1 MRPLTDDQLKR
12 IEKIIQGHTGVL
24 LGVFGGGK
32 SVSSEWMEELGLDPK
47 SPSFIEQAY
56 ILGKLN
62 QTLTSSELSKLTYDA
77 LLARI
82 GETKL
87 TKMEQEALS
96 YAQRQAGRHVTN
108 AERKITMFIDDAN
121 NRIGQK
127 TMMERDVIGST
138 VADSVSRRQTRGQLV
153 SELGRA
159 TGDWTRD
166 WERVANTELWDAR
179 LAATTRQILT
189 GDTIYSSLKGKE
201 ARVFRRPA
209 PDSCNHCK
217 RLYLESDGV
226 TPKIF
231 KLHELISNGDNV
243 GRKTAEWLPTVH
255 PTHPNCFVDG
265 NVKVLTSTGY
275 KKIREI
281 TIGDSVLT
289 HKGRF
294 KPVVGTL
301 AEYTERYSG
310 EIYTVAY
317 KGQYGNTK
325 KLRVTPEHKFLT
337 QEGWKRADELST
349 EDNLQMLTLP
359 CEDCG
364 EDFDVVN
371 DRLTCKTCTHK
382 RARKKITDDPEK
394 LEKLKETRAK
404 SSKKYWEE
412 LKSDEERYAKYRED
426 QSKRSSQAQKELKS
440 DPERYEAFRN
450 RVSKSSAKSW
460 EEKKKD
466 TKAMEEFSQKS
477 SDNAKKLWEHRR
489 NNPEELQ
496 AFADKVSDTLT
507 NYFKDPANRMSHTA
521 DFKRR
526 LSKRMSIKNPMKDP
540 DVVNKVRYKNL
551 ENGSYER
558 HREYMLNGGATKA
571 ARASLKAQN
580 RVSRPQFELY
590 KLVFELY
597 TSAILEHPVKRKNGR
612 FYSLDIAI
620 PEVRVNI
627 EYDGSYFHQDVE
639 KDNNRDAEL
648 GKLGWTILRYRDYV
662 PTIEELKEDLNR
674 VMSNHDG
681 DYGFRDYPIEGVSC
695 ELVTNNKLH
704 DITVADDHSFIVEG
718 VVSHNCNC
726 PMEAVPDG
734 FVFDQNGDL
743 VPE

>member
-12 IEKIIQGHTGVL
+12 IEKIIQEHTGVL

-32 SVSSEWMEELGLDPK
+32 SVSSEWLEELGLDPK

-127 TMMERDVIGST
+127 TMMERDVIGSA
-138 VADSVSRRQTRGQLV
+138 VADSISRRQTRGQLV

-265 NVKVLTSTGY
+265 NVRVLTSTGY

-281 TIGDSVLT
+281 NVGESVLT
-289 HKGRF
+289 HMGRF
-294 KPVVGTL
+294 KTVTHTL
-301 AEYTERYSG
+301 SEYNKRYAG
-310 EIYTVAY
+310 DIYTIAY
-317 KGQYGNTK
+317 KGQYGKLK

-337 QEGWKRADELST
+337 QEGWKRADEISN
-349 EDNLQMLTLP
+349 EDSLRMLTLP

-364 EDFDVVN
+364 EDFDVIN
-371 DRLTCKTCTHK
+371 DRLTCKTCTH
-382 RARKKITDDPEK
+382 
-394 LEKLKETRAK
+394 
-404 SSKKYWEE
+404 
-412 LKSDEERYAKYRED
+412 
-426 QSKRSSQAQKELKS
+426 
-440 DPERYEAFRN
+440 
-450 RVSKSSAKSW
+450 
-460 EEKKKD
+460 
-466 TKAMEEFSQKS
+466 
-477 SDNAKKLWEHRR
+477 
-489 NNPEELQ
+489 
-496 AFADKVSDTLT
+496 
-507 NYFKDPANRMSHTA
+507 
-521 DFKRR
+521 
-526 LSKRMSIKNPMKDP
+526 
-540 DVVNKVRYKNL
+540 
-551 ENGSYER
+551 
-558 HREYMLNGGATKA
+558 
-571 ARASLKAQN
+571 
-580 RVSRPQFELY
+580 
-590 KLVFELY
+590 
-597 TSAILEHPVKRKNGR
+597 ILEHPVERKNGGL
-612 FYSLDIAI
+612 YSLDIAL
-620 PEVRVNI
+620 PEEKTNI
-627 EYDGSYFHQDVE
+627 EYDGSYFHQDLE
-639 KDNNRDAEL
+639 KDKKRDAEL
-648 GKLGWTILRYRDYV
+648 GEMGWTVIRYRDYV
-662 PTIEELKEDLNR
+662 PTPEELKEDLNR
-674 VMSNHDG
+674 VMSNHNG
-681 DYGFRDYPIEGVSC
+681 KYKFRDYPIEHVTC
-695 ELVTNNKLH
+695 EKATNHKLH

>member
-12 IEKIIQGHTGVL
+12 IEKIIQEHTGVL

-47 SPSFIEQAY
+47 SPSYIEQAY

-138 VADSVSRRQTRGQLV
+138 VTDSISRRQTRGQLV

-179 LAATTRQILT
+179 LSATTRQILT

-243 GRKTAEWLPTVH
+243 GRKTAEWMPTVH

-265 NVKVLTSTGY
+265 GVRVLTSTGY

-281 TIGDSVLT
+281 NVGDSVLT
-289 HKGRF
+289 HEGRF
-294 KPVVGTL
+294 KTVTHTL
-301 AEYTERYSG
+301 SEYNERYDG
-310 EIYTVAY
+310 DIYTVAY
-317 KGQYGNTK
+317 EGPYG
-325 KLRVTPEHKFLT
+325 KLKRLKVTPEHKFLT
-337 QEGWKRADELST
+337 QEGWKRADELSN
-349 EDNLQMLTLP
+349 EDSLRMLTLP

-371 DRLTCKTCTHK
+371 DRLTCKTCAHK
-382 RARKKITDDPEK
+382 RARKKITEDPVK
-394 LEKLKETRAK
+394 LKKLKETRTR
-404 SSKKYWEE
+404 SSKKYW
-412 LKSDEERYAKYRED
+412 
-426 QSKRSSQAQKELKS
+426 
-440 DPERYEAFRN
+440 
-450 RVSKSSAKSW
+450 
-460 EEKKKD
+460 
-466 TKAMEEFSQKS
+466 
-477 SDNAKKLWEHRR
+477 
-489 NNPEELQ
+489 
-496 AFADKVSDTLT
+496 
-507 NYFKDPANRMSHTA
+507 
-521 DFKRR
+521 
-526 LSKRMSIKNPMKDP
+526 
-540 DVVNKVRYKNL
+540 
-551 ENGSYER
+551 
-558 HREYMLNGGATKA
+558 
-571 ARASLKAQN
+571 
-580 RVSRPQFELY
+580 
-590 KLVFELY
+590 
-597 TSAILEHPVKRKNGR
+597 
-612 FYSLDIAI
+612 
-620 PEVRVNI
+620 
-627 EYDGSYFHQDVE
+627 
-639 KDNNRDAEL
+639 
-648 GKLGWTILRYRDYV
+648 
-662 PTIEELKEDLNR
+662 EELKEDLNR
-674 VMSNHDG
+674 VMSNHNG
-681 DYGFRDYPIEGVSC
+681 KYKFRDYPIEHVTC
-695 ELVTNNKLH
+695 EKVTNSKLH

-734 FVFDQNGDL
+734 FVFDENGDL